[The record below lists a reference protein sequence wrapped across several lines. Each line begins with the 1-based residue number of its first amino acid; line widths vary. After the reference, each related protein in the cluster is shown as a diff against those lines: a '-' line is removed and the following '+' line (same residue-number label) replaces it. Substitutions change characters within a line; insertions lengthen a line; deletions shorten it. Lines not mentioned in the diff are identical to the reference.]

1 MGVVDWSQAQMFMDD
16 GMYES
21 FIHVKFT
28 CLRRLSQTCNL
39 MFTLM
44 QDNSTN
50 YTTAVFLISDTSML
64 KFYMLY
70 LVKAKSANGTNQDY
84 IQAAQGQ

>member
-44 QDNSTN
+44 
-50 YTTAVFLISDTSML
+50 
-64 KFYMLY
+64 
-70 LVKAKSANGTNQDY
+70 
-84 IQAAQGQ
+84 